1 MARPKINKLGYP
13 IWFRI
18 AFICLTV
25 LVPIALVLN
34 EGMRAP
40 DERGGIVF
48 KVTFG
53 VLSGFVIIW
62 TFVKRFLLKNIEAKW
77 LSKQAL
83 LEHDYSIDN
92 GNPEKIK
99 RLWYQNELKLVG
111 VQITSIV
118 LYGGLV
124 AVIMAGVK
132 NALLVIEDTLLWIMM
147 CYLIAYSI
155 KAIVVVVNY
164 NADEE
169 EGEKDGDKQE
179 DNPKHKQQ

>member
-1 MARPKINKLGYP
+1 MARLKINKLGYP

-18 AFICLTV
+18 VFICLTV

-34 EGMRAP
+34 KGMRAP
-40 DERGGIVF
+40 DEGGGMVF

-99 RLWYQNELKLVG
+99 RLWYQNELKLIG
-111 VQITSIV
+111 VQITSMV

-124 AVIMAGVK
+124 AVIIAGV
-132 NALLVIEDTLLWIMM
+132 VSTLLDIKDTMLLIMM

-155 KAIVVVVNY
+155 KAIIVIVNY

-169 EGEKDGDKQE
+169 EGEKDE
-179 DNPKHKQQ
+179 TE